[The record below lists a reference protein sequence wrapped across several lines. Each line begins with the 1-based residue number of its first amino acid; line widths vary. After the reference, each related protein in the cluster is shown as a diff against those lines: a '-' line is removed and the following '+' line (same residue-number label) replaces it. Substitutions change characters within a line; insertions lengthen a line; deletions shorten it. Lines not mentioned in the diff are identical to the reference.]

1 MKVLIGFD
9 ILLSYL
15 LNVNYSDGTNLLF
28 SWINRIGARKF
39 TDAGS
44 LMILTHFVPIND
56 FTRLQ
61 GFDIIKKNDIM
72 HPEIRFLNNSISR
85 FEINSKEDFRA
96 LLMQLN
102 LLFTDKV
109 DLLVTENVKIHEFA
123 NTLNIGYKVYT
134 IEEFIERCTI
144 DYRNLDES
152 KGIEIQEVKF
162 GTLSLKDPFFK
173 TFIDEYKPY
182 YYEWFNKKKKMT
194 MFMFVK
200 INLEQ

>member
-123 NTLNIGYKVYT
+123 NTLNIGPQ
-134 IEEFIERCTI
+134 I
-144 DYRNLDES
+144 RN
-152 KGIEIQEVKF
+152 
-162 GTLSLKDPFFK
+162 
-173 TFIDEYKPY
+173 
-182 YYEWFNKKKKMT
+182 
-194 MFMFVK
+194 
-200 INLEQ
+200 